1 MCLFCCVA
9 VGLNVSAAS
18 VSNTSIELQWSDD
31 TPGVTNFKV
40 RMYFKN
46 LNYQLVLFESRL
58 SILAG
63 S

>member
-1 MCLFCCVA
+1 MCLLCCVA

-40 RMYFKN
+40 HMYFKN
-46 LNYQLVLFESRL
+46 LNYQLVLFES
-58 SILAG
+58 
-63 S
+63 